1 MPSERGWRSSPVPL
15 TFAAAGGLVFL
26 AVAVLIA
33 EIVLLFGLLA
43 VRADLSA
50 PTAATTV
57 VGFGSEIHSWA
68 CFVSHVVF
76 FRVVGFGF
84 YCRKPRAR

>member
-1 MPSERGWRSSPVPL
+1 
-15 TFAAAGGLVFL
+15 LVFL
-26 AVAVLIA
+26 AVAVFVV
-33 EIVLLFGLLA
+33 EVVLLFGLLA
-43 VRADLSA
+43 VRANLAA

-76 FRVVGFGF
+76 LGVVGVGMTSGV
-84 YCRKPRAR
+84 ARQVDTR